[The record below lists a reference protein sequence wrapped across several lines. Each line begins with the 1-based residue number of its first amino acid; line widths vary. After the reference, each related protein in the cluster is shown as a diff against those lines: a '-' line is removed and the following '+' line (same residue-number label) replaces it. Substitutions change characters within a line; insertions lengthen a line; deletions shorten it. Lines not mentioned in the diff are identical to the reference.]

1 MIKATKATKKR
12 LTTEDFT
19 PYVRLSTLIESIIK
33 EAERVERHGE
43 ETDFRACYTDRGLFY
58 KCYEDEKPLFRG
70 FESRYPELIE
80 TTLTHGLNQIKIP
93 DVNKFVKVMLQR
105 KFED

>member
-12 LTTEDFT
+12 LATEDFT
-19 PYVRLSTLIESIIK
+19 PYVRLSTLIEAIIK
-33 EAERVERHGE
+33 QAEQVEKGWE
-43 ETDFRACYTDRGLFY
+43 CDRALYTDTGLFY
-58 KCYEDEKPLFRG
+58 QCYEDEKPLFRG
-70 FESRYPELIE
+70 FETRYPKLIE

-105 KFED
+105 KFEGE